1 MISVELLPQ
10 VVDQSGIGLRNMRE
24 RASLIG
30 GKLKILSIPGKGTR
44 IIVKVSK
51 DMIPQKRLKR
61 L

>member
-24 RASLIG
+24 RASLID
-30 GKLKILSIPGKGTR
+30 GKFNILSIPGKGTR

-51 DMIPQKRLKR
+51 DMIPQKR
-61 L
+61 

>member
-1 MISVELLPQ
+1 MIGVELLPQ

-30 GKLKILSIPGKGTR
+30 GKFKILSIPGKGTR

-51 DMIPQKRLKR
+51 DMIPQKR
-61 L
+61 

>member
-1 MISVELLPQ
+1 MIGVELLPQ

-30 GKLKILSIPGKGTR
+30 GEFKILSIPGKGTR

-51 DMIPQKRLKR
+51 DMIPQKR
-61 L
+61 

>member
-30 GKLKILSIPGKGTR
+30 GKFKILSIPGKGTR

-51 DMIPQKRLKR
+51 DMIPQKR
-61 L
+61 